1 MRHATWRSRHVSRSN
16 RKVVTVCSAARGG
29 VEGIVLLTSAQTEVG
44 GELHVPAALL
54 PAKRK

>member
-1 MRHATWRSRHVSRSN
+1 MRHGGADTLAVQEYRAT
-16 RKVVTVCSAARGG
+16 RGG
-29 VEGIVLLTSAQTEVG
+29 VREGNVFLTSAQMEVG